1 MANLFENPSSPPK
14 ETTLTPSITPSPT
27 PTSKKG
33 RFKMIARK
41 VVVGGEQIK
50 KINEQ
55 LKASRAEEPQKFEE
69 SFKCATEGEETVSYK
84 IEQVTS
90 SQKITSETIS
100 EVAEKLE
107 NSLVLVGTMAGVET
121 TESGKLGGKNKKKKE
136 KESEGTQ
143 GYVRG
148 MGKGVA
154 KSSPTPVGLTEE
166 TRAMVVSSEE
176 SAGEEE
182 SLREKRGYN
191 PKQKKSLGV
200 KILGTVRANKKR
212 KAASSIPVETP
223 PTRGRDTRSQKK
235 QSEAELEK
243 ALEDSKRK
251 VASKGKKKMVEHV
264 EAVEIEEMDL
274 VLRDEDKEEVATPKT
289 KKRKTSKKKSPSKT
303 KSAEPSTLSHQCG
316 EGSDC
321 KLRRQRIERDS
332 GCTSEGYNDYKNLK
346 WPSLENL
353 LTSLAITR
361 KFADNELELEAKA
374 IYKSEMNPPH
384 KVLFEFV
391 NKVMLPRQEKRQIA
405 TFIDLVPLKKWDIST
420 SKDHFGANTL
430 TACDYEVHATVKEP
444 GSSKKVPVN
453 SKVRALVQESGA
465 KDAEIERPKKRL
477 VEVETERDD
486 LRAELAK
493 EKEKNEGI
501 LHDML
506 KLLQA
511 KNQEPSPSQP

>member
-182 SLREKRGYN
+182 RKNIQELVPYVKEPLEDLLKRVSDSYN

-303 KSAEPSTLSHQCG
+303 KSAEPSTLVKRTKSVVK
-316 EGSDC
+316 S
-321 KLRRQRIERDS
+321 
-332 GCTSEGYNDYKNLK
+332 
-346 WPSLENL
+346 
-353 LTSLAITR
+353 R
-361 KFADNELELEAKA
+361 K
-374 IYKSEMNPPH
+374 
-384 KVLFEFV
+384 
-391 NKVMLPRQEKRQIA
+391 
-405 TFIDLVPLKKWDIST
+405 
-420 SKDHFGANTL
+420 
-430 TACDYEVHATVKEP
+430 
-444 GSSKKVPVN
+444 
-453 SKVRALVQESGA
+453 
-465 KDAEIERPKKRL
+465 
-477 VEVETERDD
+477 
-486 LRAELAK
+486 
-493 EKEKNEGI
+493 
-501 LHDML
+501 
-506 KLLQA
+506 
-511 KNQEPSPSQP
+511 